1 MTGGLSVEHFTTAKE
16 EPICEDSMALELRCS
31 LQEDAHRMLPAF
43 YSGVSEC
50 KHNGGLQSPEEG
62 CMRNPCR
69 RVRGTGEAAGVP
81 WRPPG
86 LTGWFFPLSPQD
98 EIEFGYIEAP
108 HKGFPVVLDSPRDG
122 NLKDFPVKQL
132 LVRG

>member
-1 MTGGLSVEHFTTAKE
+1 
-16 EPICEDSMALELRCS
+16 MAL
-31 LQEDAHRMLPAF
+31 
-43 YSGVSEC
+43 
-50 KHNGGLQSPEEG
+50 
-62 CMRNPCR
+62 
-69 RVRGTGEAAGVP
+69 
-81 WRPPG
+81 
-86 LTGWFFPLSPQD
+86 PLSPQD

>member
-1 MTGGLSVEHFTTAKE
+1 MCARGRGRWREAPEAPWAHW
-16 EPICEDSMALELRCS
+16 MAL
-31 LQEDAHRMLPAF
+31 
-43 YSGVSEC
+43 
-50 KHNGGLQSPEEG
+50 
-62 CMRNPCR
+62 
-69 RVRGTGEAAGVP
+69 
-81 WRPPG
+81 
-86 LTGWFFPLSPQD
+86 PLSPQD

>member
-16 EPICEDSMALELRCS
+16 EPICEYSMALELRCS

-62 CMRNPCR
+62 CMRNPCSCAR
-69 RVRGTGEAAGVP
+69 DRGG
-81 WRPPG
+81 
-86 LTGWFFPLSPQD
+86 GWSSL
-98 EIEFGYIEAP
+98 EAP
-108 HKGFPVVLDSPRDG
+108 WAHWMALPPVPTG
-122 NLKDFPVKQL
+122 
-132 LVRG
+132 